1 MSPMIHVRK
10 KDKQAGWVTIDF
22 QDDEEIEA
30 VVVIPTFGPDHN
42 ACMDCWCHP
51 TLEAEGLIVHNE
63 HH

>member
-22 QDDEEIEA
+22 QDDEETEA

-51 TLEAEGLIVHNE
+51 AVVEGAIVHNE
-63 HH
+63 AH